1 MRRRTARLLSLA
13 SFRNPLFQRI
23 EVESPGNDLLAD
35 NKPRC
40 ATDVERLSEGRIF
53 LQGLIDLRRVHVLL
67 EPVDIDSDRAC
78 HLVDGVLGDL
88 ALGRHHRRLKGFVFT

>member
-1 MRRRTARLLSLA
+1 MTRRTVELLSLA

-40 ATDVERLSEGRIF
+40 AMDVERLSEGRIF
-53 LQGLIDLRRVHVLL
+53 LQGLIIAV
-67 EPVDIDSDRAC
+67 
-78 HLVDGVLGDL
+78 
-88 ALGRHHRRLKGFVFT
+88 